1 MKQLLR
7 YLSFLL
13 VFAMFSSMATMYAV
27 ATEDVARSYLISESF
42 DGEER
47 PDSLTYYEGSGAIT
61 VEDVNGERA
70 LYLNNVTDGT
80 YTLISKNFTA
90 VTEGTVTTEVKFMQP
105 DVTSDGNIILE
116 ALSNTDVIFSVVTES
131 GNLSA
136 KQADGTYST
145 LLSGY
150 SADTWYTIKT
160 VTDIT
165 NQTTDFYIDG
175 ELKIE
180 DAVFNAAVSSINTIS
195 SYAKTTPGFYLD
207 DLIVAGEVQYQSL
220 SVSGADKAPVPKD
233 AGTELATEFSAL
245 LLSMSSSEVTGNL
258 QWSISGDTTDVR
270 IEASDDTMSAKLYVG
285 TTATIGGVVTITVT
299 VAGGTLSDSIT
310 VTLQEMSLNKVVIS
324 GDARVSA
331 YNGKATEFAY
341 TAKVYDQ
348 FNNEIPNHSFV
359 WELDNQSLATIE
371 VSENGVL
378 TVSGTMPDKDQ
389 KAYLTARLA
398 DDSLVYGTKSILVQS
413 YDTYNNDKQRLEA
426 AIKGVDNIIKAASNP
441 DGRNPLMGFYISPY
455 KNTYGYWNLH
465 GPERPT
471 PCSNLTEQ
479 FELMRAMDGITG
491 LTGDESYKQRVRDMY
506 KWYLD
511 HGISNNGL
519 VYWGNHQTMD
529 LETGEWAEYF
539 NKYATAQPYVEV
551 KDRDLY
557 LNPFF
562 EIDPAAAAKII
573 KDHWCAIIDE
583 DEAGNWDT
591 MSFNRHALI
600 DKNNGPVYSGWENP
614 DGFLQ
619 NPNPDDPDDPWVRTK
634 DLSFMSSAAAMLAY
648 SDFGYQFTKDTD
660 MLLWGYRLIYRYID
674 TRYEFDETQS
684 YSPEEEAR
692 RRNADGMFGTLFTSP
707 KRMEGLK
714 SLVDDFGEQWWTI
727 PGIRSYSGDP
737 GYGDRFVTQFG
748 HMLTS
753 GGYMTEEQVDK
764 EAFEGAFLFSNYTI
778 CSAIF
783 NDSIHLAKTMM
794 SVEGDEI
801 FEDGMTVSQAGKQL
815 AMDYMKGVAAYI
827 KCAYDF
833 EQNLFHRVLTNGLVI
848 DDIVWTRPGYWGSA
862 GKTFGS
868 EKPSDFHAD
877 NFIKAY
883 LMTADIPEL
892 EEERELMWE
901 AARNICDKTYHMGD
915 IGNPIKGEKPNLNLA
930 IHSTDTT
937 VIRML
942 LTLYEASGW
951 DEYLTQARIV
961 ANNITA
967 NVFKGDYFIDDTT
980 KQYINTD
987 GEYPYVLLKLE
998 ATLRGEPDLVPDS
1011 RYLSHHECDAVYMDE
1026 RSYLES
1032 WTSAPHKNL
1041 TFPTVKVTEIRFS
1054 EYDLELK
1061 VGEEKSIDVTI
1072 RPDDAS
1078 SKAINWDIKDR
1089 DIVNVTGNNSFVGLK
1104 EGETV
1109 VYAASRSTTGIVSKP
1124 LYIKVT
1130 R

>member
-1 MKQLLR
+1 MKQLTR

-13 VFAMFSSMATMYAV
+13 VFVMFAGLATMTAQ
-27 ATEDVARSYLISESF
+27 ASDDAAHNYLVSESF
-42 DGEER
+42 DSEER
-47 PDSLTYYEGSGAIT
+47 PDTLTYYEGSGTIT

-70 LYLNNVTDGT
+70 LYLNNVTDGA
-80 YTLISKNFTA
+80 YTLISKSFAA
-90 VTEGTVTTEVKFMQP
+90 VTEGEVITEVKFMQP

-116 ALSNTDVIFSVVTES
+116 ALSGTNAIFSVVTES
-131 GNLSA
+131 GNLSV
-136 KQADGTYST
+136 KQPDGTYSV
-145 LLSGY
+145 LASGY
-150 SADTWYTIKT
+150 SADTWYAVKA
-160 VTDIT
+160 VTDVT
-165 NQTTDFYIDG
+165 NSTVDFYIDD
-175 ELKIE
+175 ELKLD
-180 DAVFNAAVSSINTIS
+180 DAAFYTATSSIDTIS

-207 DLIVAGEVQYQSL
+207 NLTVSGVVNYQSL
-220 SVSGADKAPVPKD
+220 TISGLDSAPIPKEE
-233 AGTELATEFSAL
+233 GTESATMLTAE
-245 LLSMSSSEVTGNL
+245 LLSMAGAVVTGSL
-258 QWSISGDTTDVR
+258 EWGISGDTTDVR
-270 IEASDDTMSAKLYVG
+270 IVPSDDTMSATLYVG
-285 TTATIGGVVTITVT
+285 TAAAVGGSIIVTAT
-299 VAGGTLSDSIT
+299 VAGGTLTSNIT
-310 VTLQEMSLNKVVIS
+310 VSLQEMSLNKVVIS

-341 TAKVYDQ
+341 SAKVYDQ
-348 FNNEIPNHSFV
+348 FNNEIPNQLFV
-359 WELDNQSLATIE
+359 WEIDNQSVATIE
-371 VSENGVL
+371 ISENGVL

-389 KAYLTARLA
+389 KVILTARLA

-413 YDTYNNDKQRLEA
+413 YDTYNNDKQRLDA
-426 AIKGVDNIIKAASNP
+426 AIKGVDNIIKASSNP

-455 KNTYGYWNLH
+455 KNTYGYWNLY

-491 LTGDESYKQRVRDMY
+491 LTGDESYKQRVRDIY
-506 KWYLD
+506 QWYID
-511 HGISNNGL
+511 HGISTNGL

-557 LNPFF
+557 LDPLF
-562 EIDPAAAAKII
+562 EVDPVAAAKII

-591 MSFNRHALI
+591 MSFNRHAII
-600 DKNNGPVYSGWENP
+600 DKKNGPVYSGWENP

-648 SDFGYQFTKDTD
+648 SDFGYNQTGDTD
-660 MLLWGYRLIYRYID
+660 MLLWAYRLIYRYID

-684 YSPEEEAR
+684 YSPEEEER
-692 RRNADGMFGTLFTSP
+692 RRKADGMFGTLFTSS

-727 PGIRSYSGDP
+727 PNIRTYSADA
-737 GYGDRFVTQFG
+737 GYGDRFATQFSD
-748 HMLTS
+748 MLIS
-753 GGYMTEEQVDK
+753 GGYMTEEQVEQ

-783 NDSIHLAKTMM
+783 NDSIRLAKTMM
-794 SVEGDEI
+794 GAEGTEI
-801 FEDGMTVSQAGKQL
+801 FEDGMTISEAGKQL
-815 AMDYMKGVAAYI
+815 AIDYMKGVAAYL

-833 EQNLFHRVLTNGLVI
+833 EQNLFHRVLTNGLII
-848 DDIVWTRPGYWGSA
+848 DDIVWTRPGYWGSM

-877 NFIKAY
+877 NFIQAY

-901 AARNICDKTYHMGD
+901 TARNICDKTYHMGD

-930 IHSTDTT
+930 IHSTDT
-937 VIRML
+937 VVLRML

-951 DEYLTQARIV
+951 DEYLTQARV
-961 ANNITA
+961 VGNNIVA

-980 KQYINTD
+980 LQYINTD
-987 GEYPYVLLKLE
+987 GEYPYMLLKLE
-998 ATLRGEPDLVPDS
+998 AFLRGEPDLVPDS
-1011 RYLSHHECDAVYMDE
+1011 RYLSHHECDAVFMDDRGVME
-1026 RSYLES
+1026 YWS
-1032 WTSAPHKNL
+1032 SAPHKSL
-1041 TFPTVKVTEIRFS
+1041 KYPSVYVTEIRLS
-1054 EYDLELK
+1054 EYDLEIK
-1061 VGEEKSIDVTI
+1061 VGEEKNIGVTI

-1078 SKAINWDIKDR
+1078 SKAISWDIKDR
-1089 DIVNVTGNNSFVGLK
+1089 DIVSVTGDNTFIALK

-1109 VYAASRSTTGIVSKP
+1109 AYAVSRGTTGMTSQPIRIRV
-1124 LYIKVT
+1124 I